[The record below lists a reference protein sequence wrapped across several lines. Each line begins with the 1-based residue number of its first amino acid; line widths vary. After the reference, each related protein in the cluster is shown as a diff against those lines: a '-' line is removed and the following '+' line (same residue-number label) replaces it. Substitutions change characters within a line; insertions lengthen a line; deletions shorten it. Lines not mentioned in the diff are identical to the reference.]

1 MFRSLKNIDS
11 AYQQT
16 KALALLLMV
25 LYASVTGYR
34 RTVWLRTTFICST
47 KAS

>member
-16 KALALLLMV
+16 KTLALLFMV
-25 LYASVTGYR
+25 LCASVAGYR
-34 RTVWLRTTFICST
+34 RTVWLRTTFTYST